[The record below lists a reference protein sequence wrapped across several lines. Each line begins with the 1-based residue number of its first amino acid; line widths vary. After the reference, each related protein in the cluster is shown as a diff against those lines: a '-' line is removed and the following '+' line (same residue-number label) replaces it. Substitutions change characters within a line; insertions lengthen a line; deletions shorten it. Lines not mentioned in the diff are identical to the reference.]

1 MNTKVEVEGSRAD
14 SFKLL
19 VAIALLIG
27 AIGGFYYF
35 ADQSLLFRVLGLLAV
50 VGVAIFVASRTA
62 VGQRLLG
69 FVGET
74 RTEVRKVVWP
84 SRQETIQTAL
94 IVFVVVIIVGLML
107 WLLDMFLLWA
117 VRLITGQGG

>member
-62 VGQRLLG
+62 VGKRLLG
-69 FVGET
+69 FIVET